1 MVTTRSVNVGKVAL
15 GWLKGLGVLTLSL
28 LGIILYICVA
38 APATIFYTRLGTT
51 PDEVGITYI
60 GLLSGSLLGII
71 LMIIALALVFAICSG
86 FVWLKGEDVKES
98 VKRSRRNILI
108 FFVGIIL
115 IFPSVLAFLQAGEVK
130 KGSEQFLG
138 SQFGIFGYHA
148 RPVSLSSTSTDVKTI
163 IYTSVN
169 NCDHRI
175 FLLGQ
180 NSQYVILYVSVDHR
194 SVRVPTS
201 LVIVKSPPQDQ
212 PGVKNGCS

>member
-1 MVTTRSVNVGKVAL
+1 MSKRRSVNVAKVAL
-15 GWLKGLGVLTLSL
+15 DWLKGLGVLTLTL

-71 LMIIALALVFAICSG
+71 LMIIALAVVFAICSS
-86 FVWLKGEDVKES
+86 FVRLRGEDVKDS
-98 VKRSRRNILI
+98 IRRRRMAILI
-108 FFVGIIL
+108 FCIVVIL
-115 IFPSVLAFLQAGEVK
+115 VFPSVLAFLQAGEVK

-148 RPVSLSSTSTDVKTI
+148 RPVSLGSTSSDVKQI
-163 IYTSVN
+163 INTSVN
-169 NCDHRI
+169 NCNHRI

-194 SVRVPTS
+194 TVRVPTS
-201 LVIVKSPPQDQ
+201 LVIVKSPPSDQ
-212 PGVKNGCS
+212 LGCS